1 MNDPIYPIHNRIPD
15 VSKYQGRIDWQAIAG
30 AVDFIIIRVQD
41 NQILDSELARN
52 IRGAK
57 GNHVPYALYAYFRAT
72 DEASARMEAD
82 LFYDRAVDAGA
93 VGTGVAG
100 AIGAGVA
107 GAIGAGVA
115 GAGATDGPILWY
127 IDGREENSAWP
138 GSARPCW
145 PTPSGCVRGGAGC
158 GVLHYNAMFPTSRP
172 SRGIR
177 RCVDRAYGKNIGVPS
192 GYPSY
197 PCGLHQYTSMA
208 GAAAY
213 KQYAVPG
220 IRGRVDLNRLTGAK
234 PLSWYTGRDYGVQ
247 PAPEE
252 PLRQVRVT
260 GRRVNVRSGP
270 GKRRAVLGVVGKGML
285 LARSG
290 EDHDGW
296 VGVLFSGRKGYISAR
311 YARARP

>member
-15 VSKYQGRIDWQAIAG
+15 VSKYQGRIDWQAVAG

-57 GNHVPYALYAYFRAT
+57 GNHVPYALYAYFRAA

-93 VGTGVAG
+93 VG
-100 AIGAGVA
+100 AGVA
-107 GAIGAGVA
+107 GAVGAGVA

-127 IDGREENSAWP
+127 IDVEKKTTAWP
-138 GSARPCW
+138 RQRKAVLAYAERLRAR
-145 PTPSGCVRGGAGC
+145 GARRVG
-158 GVLHYNAMFPTSRP
+158 LYTYNAMYPYLKAVAGAFDDVW
-172 SRGIR
+172 I
-177 RCVDRAYGKNIGVPS
+177 AHYGKNIGVPS

-285 LARSG
+285 LTRSG